1 MASGRVRAHD
11 RKGTGEALS
20 SLSKTHALACWIS
33 MHREALGMAMMPQRG
48 VHRMPC

>member
-11 RKGTGEALS
+11 RKGMGEALS